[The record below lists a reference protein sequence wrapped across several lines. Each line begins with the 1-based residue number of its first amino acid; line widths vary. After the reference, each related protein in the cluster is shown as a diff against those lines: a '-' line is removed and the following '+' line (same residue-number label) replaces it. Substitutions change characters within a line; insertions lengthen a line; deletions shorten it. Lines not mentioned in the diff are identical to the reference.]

1 MKDILILTKV
11 ISVSRIRYDEIKKI
25 YIFYTFET
33 TGVCSAVN
41 LPDNA
46 II

>member
-11 ISVSRIRYDEIKKI
+11 ISVSRLRFDEKNKI
-25 YIFYTFET
+25 YYFYTFET
-33 TGVCSAVN
+33 TGVCSALN

-46 II
+46 IL